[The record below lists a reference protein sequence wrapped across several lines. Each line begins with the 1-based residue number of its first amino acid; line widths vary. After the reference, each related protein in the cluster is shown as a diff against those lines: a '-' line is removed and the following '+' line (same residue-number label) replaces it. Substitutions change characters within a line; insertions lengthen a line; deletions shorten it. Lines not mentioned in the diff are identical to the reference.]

1 MRRPF
6 STFIAFRLIRSKR
19 SNGFLS
25 FISWA
30 SMIGLILG
38 VASLIIVTSVMNGF
52 EQVLTKRILGMVEHV
67 SIQSDEPISNWQA
80 LSQQIKNN
88 NDNVQATAP
97 FVMARGMTSI
107 KGNVHGTILY
117 GIDPNEQ
124 KKVSILNDI
133 MVEGNL
139 NSLATHKNYIILGK
153 TLADNNQLKIG
164 DPVTVFIGKPSESA
178 TGLKPILQTFT
189 LGGVFNATEK
199 VNEWLSYVAMND
211 LTDLLEVE
219 QGVRG
224 IRLSLNNV
232 MIADKTANEVSE
244 LMNNIDENN
253 YYRYYNWKQTHGGI
267 YETLR
272 MQKTMVALLLFLI
285 IVVATFNI
293 ISTLIMLI
301 TEKTG
306 DIAILKTCGATPKM
320 IAQIFIAQGTI
331 IGGIGAFVGASI
343 GIAISLILEEL
354 SYWLNTTFNL
364 GLFDSY
370 YIDALITNIHGIDV
384 FIIIGA
390 SISFSVLATVY
401 PAFKAMRIQPAQELI
416 RK

>member
-1 MRRPF
+1 MQRPF
-6 STFIAFRLIRSKR
+6 ALFIALRLIRSKR

-52 EQVLTKRILGMVEHV
+52 EQVLTNRILGMVAHA
-67 SIQSDEPISNWQA
+67 SIQSDEPIKDWQH
-80 LSQQIKNN
+80 LSQQIIKN

-107 KGNVHGTILY
+107 KGNVHGTILN

-124 KKVSILNDI
+124 KNVSILNDI

-139 NSLATHKNYIILGK
+139 QNLSTGKNYIILGK
-153 TLADNNQLKIG
+153 TLADKNQLKIG
-164 DPVTVFIGKPSESA
+164 DPVTVFIGKPSDSI
-178 TGLKPILQTFT
+178 TGIEPILQTFT

-199 VNEWLSYVAMND
+199 VNEWLSYVAMDD
-211 LTDLLEVE
+211 LTNLLEVE

-224 IRLSLNNV
+224 IHLNLKNV
-232 MIADKTANEVSE
+232 MIADKTTEQ
-244 LMNNIDENN
+244 IDELIKNLDKNN
-253 YYRYYNWKQTHGGI
+253 DYRYYHWKQTHGGI

-293 ISTLIMLI
+293 ISTLVMLI
-301 TEKTG
+301 TEKTT
-306 DIAILKTCGATPKM
+306 DIAILKTYGATPKM
-320 IAQIFIAQGTI
+320 IAHIFMTQGLI
-331 IGGIGAFVGASI
+331 IGVVGAVIGASLGIG
-343 GIAISLILEEL
+343 ISLLLEDV

-370 YIDALITNIHGIDV
+370 YIDALVTDIYVTDILL
-384 FIIIGA
+384 IIGS
-390 SISFSVLATVY
+390 SIAFSVLATIY
-401 PAFKAMRIQPAQELI
+401 PAIKAMKIKPAKELI

>member
-1 MRRPF
+1 MQRPF
-6 STFIAFRLIRSKR
+6 SLFVALRLIRSKR

-52 EQVLTKRILGMVEHV
+52 EQVLTNRILGMVAHV
-67 SIQSDEPISNWQA
+67 SIQSDEPIENWQD
-80 LSQQIKNN
+80 LSQQIINN

-107 KGNVHGTILY
+107 NGNVHGTILN
-117 GIDPNEQ
+117 GISPTEQ
-124 KKVSILNDI
+124 KNVSILNDI

-139 NSLATHKNYIILGK
+139 NNLSSAKNYIILGK
-153 TLADNNQLKIG
+153 TLADKNQLKIG
-164 DPVTVFIGKPSESA
+164 DPVTVFIGKPSDSA
-178 TGLKPILQTFT
+178 TGIEPILQTFK
-189 LGGVFNATEK
+189 LGGVFNASEK
-199 VNEWLSYVAMND
+199 VNEWLSYVAIDD
-211 LTDLLEVE
+211 LTDLLKVE

-224 IRLSLNNV
+224 IRLNLKNV
-232 MIADKTANEVSE
+232 MIADKTTQQVSE
-244 LMNNIDENN
+244 FIKNDN
-253 YYRYYNWKQTHGGI
+253 YQYYHWKQTHGGI

-301 TEKTG
+301 TEKTS
-306 DIAILKTCGATPKM
+306 DIAILKTYGATPKM
-320 IAQIFIAQGTI
+320 IAQIFIVQGVI
-331 IGGIGAFVGASI
+331 IGVVGAFVGAILGI
-343 GIAISLILEEL
+343 GISLLLEDL

-370 YIDALITNIHGIDV
+370 YINALITDIQAFDI
-384 FIIIGA
+384 FIIIFS
-390 SISFSVLATVY
+390 SISFSILATIY
-401 PAFKAMRIQPAQELI
+401 PALKAMKVAPAKELI

>member
-1 MRRPF
+1 MQRPF
-6 STFIAFRLIRSKR
+6 SLFIALRLIRSKR

-38 VASLIIVTSVMNGF
+38 VASLIVVTSVMNGF
-52 EQVLTKRILGMVEHV
+52 EQVLTNRILGMVAHV
-67 SIQSDEPISNWQA
+67 SIQSDKPIANWQD

-88 NDNVQATAP
+88 NDNVHASAP

-107 KGNVHGTILY
+107 KGNVHGTILN
-117 GIDPNEQ
+117 GIAPIEQ

-133 MVEGNL
+133 MVEG
-139 NSLATHKNYIILGK
+139 SLDSLSSANNYIVLGK
-153 TLADNNQLKIG
+153 TLADKNQLKIG
-164 DPVTVFIGKPSESA
+164 DPVTVFIGKPANSV
-178 TGLKPILQTFT
+178 TGIEPILQTFT

-199 VNEWLSYVAMND
+199 VNEWLSYVAIDD
-211 LTDLLEVE
+211 LNHLLQAE

-232 MIADKTANEVSE
+232 MIADKTASQVNE
-244 LMNNIDENN
+244 LINNLDKNN
-253 YYRYYNWKQTHGGI
+253 SYRYYHWKQTHGGI
-267 YETLR
+267 YESLR

-285 IVVATFNI
+285 VLVATFNI
-293 ISTLIMLI
+293 VSTLIMLI
-301 TEKTG
+301 TEKTS
-306 DIAILKTCGATPKM
+306 DIAILKTYGATPKM
-320 IAQIFIAQGTI
+320 IAQIFIAQGVI
-331 IGGIGAFVGASI
+331 IGVVGALVGTIFGIG
-343 GIAISLILEEL
+343 ISLVLEDI

-370 YIDALITNIHGIDV
+370 YIDSLTTNIHGIDIFV
-384 FIIIGA
+384 IICS
-390 SISFSVLATVY
+390 SIVFSVLATIY
-401 PAFKAMRIQPAQELI
+401 PAIKAMKIEPAKELI